1 MHLAPQLSFTG
12 PLHFLMHPS
21 LVRASIGVLPP
32 NTGSMNTS
40 TTTITRFTLALGLAV
55 WSLSAQ
61 ATGLAT
67 CDSGDRSKWMPT
79 DKLESQLKAR
89 GWTVRRIKEDGG
101 CYEVYALTDKG
112 ERVEA
117 YFHPL
122 TLDPVPTKAR

>member
-1 MHLAPQLSFTG
+1 
-12 PLHFLMHPS
+12 
-21 LVRASIGVLPP
+21 
-32 NTGSMNTS
+32 MNTS
-40 TTTITRFTLALGLAV
+40 AFTTRFTLALGLAV
-55 WSLSAQ
+55 CSLAAQ

-67 CDSGDRSKWMPT
+67 CDSGDRSKWMAV
-79 DKLESQLKAR
+79 DKLETQLKAK